1 MVSAKAG
8 CNEDKVTASYD
19 DNELSEWRNDGRLST
34 GWITYTLERRAA
46 IDDICVKLTGWRQR
60 SYPLEIY
67 AGDTLVWSGN
77 TDRSLGYVH
86 LNIEKPVM
94 ADTYT
99 VRLKGSATE
108 SDAFGQIVEVA
119 ESKAGEL
126 DVVKAKRDGKTK
138 KELRI
143 VEIEF
148 LETL

>member
-1 MVSAKAG
+1 
-8 CNEDKVTASYD
+8 
-19 DNELSEWRNDGRLST
+19 
-34 GWITYTLERRAA
+34 
-46 IDDICVKLTGWRQR
+46 
-60 SYPLEIY
+60 
-67 AGDTLVWSGN
+67 
-77 TDRSLGYVH
+77 
-86 LNIEKPVM
+86 M

-148 LETL
+148 LETLNQ